1 MIGPECGLCKTAQ
14 LRPKEKYSV
23 TVNITTTD
31 AAAKVKESAKSKA
44 EYRQIYFNFVKM
56 DVTATE
62 FELHKE
68 PKNTAEACTTSNR
81 YYRR

>member
-1 MIGPECGLCKTAQ
+1 MFGPECGLCKTAH

-31 AAAKVKESAKSKA
+31 AAAKVKESTKPKA
-44 EYRQIYFNFVKM
+44 EYQQIYFNFVKM
-56 DVTATE
+56 DVTTTE

-68 PKNTAEACTTSNR
+68 PKNTDETCVTSNR